1 MKTPESTEQDC
12 VDPESADEGVIHMEY
27 PSATAQEQ

>member
-12 VDPESADEGVIHMEY
+12 VDPEPADEGVIHMEY
-27 PSATAQEQ
+27 PSD